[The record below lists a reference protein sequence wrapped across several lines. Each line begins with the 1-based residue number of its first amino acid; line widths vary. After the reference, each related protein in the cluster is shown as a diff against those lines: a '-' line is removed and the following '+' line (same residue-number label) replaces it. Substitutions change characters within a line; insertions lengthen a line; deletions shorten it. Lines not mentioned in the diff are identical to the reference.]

1 MAGTR
6 QKKFNFFF
14 KKSLPSAM
22 VLALGKVPSFAE
34 CRDHSTRQ
42 IWDLSQFCPVVPS
55 FAECYG
61 CGTRQ
66 RVLCSPLPSA
76 TLGKSAENSI
86 FLFLLSIT
94 YILTL
99 LSQTSNSHIFSQYI
113 SHMHHNI
120 YHTCLHHIPPS
131 HASITYTSMTI
142 YITSITISITIHICH
157 KYLIQHKSKCN
168 ISP

>member
-1 MAGTR
+1 
-6 QKKFNFFF
+6 
-14 KKSLPSAM
+14 M

-42 IWDLSQFCPVVPS
+42 IWDLRQFCAQ
-55 FAECYG
+55 FC
-61 CGTRQ
+61 
-66 RVLCSPLPSA
+66 RVLWLQHSA
-76 TLGKSAENSI
+76 NLQKI
-86 FLFLLSIT
+86 QFFLFLLSIT